1 MDEGAFNSVNSCI
14 GDEIAKVFG
23 CEAEDTGLPYAE
35 KNIEAGSDASIS
47 GGGVIS

>member
-35 KNIEAGSDASIS
+35 KNIEAGSDTSIS

>member
-1 MDEGAFNSVNSCI
+1 MDEGAFNCVNLCI

-23 CEAEDTGLPYAE
+23 CEAEDTALPYAE
-35 KNIEAGSDASIS
+35 KSIEAGSDASIS